1 MASVL
6 MLALDGR
13 CLRRRNTLTKYDS
26 RLGGNSIQLMS
37 ALLPHYPNAM
47 ERGGDTR
54 RHRRLSVPILFNYE
68 FISIEFIQI
77 GTIIHLQQN

>member
-1 MASVL
+1 
-6 MLALDGR
+6 
-13 CLRRRNTLTKYDS
+13 
-26 RLGGNSIQLMS
+26 MS

-47 ERGGDTR
+47 ERGDTR
-54 RHRRLSVPILFNYE
+54 RHRRLSVPILVNYE